1 MSVTVFRPDRM
12 AYLRAYATMAAIAM
26 AIGMGVLWAMGNP
39 YPWTGAVGGL
49 AAIALRGWYLSSEEL
64 AISWELSRDRLEGPG
79 WRKMAL
85 RDITTVRMLG
95 SSVQVITAQ
104 GDKHLIKYLAEAQT
118 AKVAIEEAAGR
129 AKARPP
135 AETAPKTE
143 PKPDGAAQ

>member
-1 MSVTVFRPDRM
+1 MTTTIRPDRM

-64 AISWELSRDRLEGPG
+64 AITWELGPERLEGPG

-85 RDITTVRMLG
+85 RDVTLVRRLG
-95 SSVQVITAQ
+95 SSVQVITTQ
-104 GDKHLIKYLAEAQT
+104 GDKHLIKYLADAETVKAD
-118 AKVAIEEAAGR
+118 IEQAAGAAR
-129 AKARPP
+129 ARP
-135 AETAPKTE
+135 APPE
-143 PKPDGAAQ
+143 PGDEAPQ

>member
-1 MSVTVFRPDRM
+1 MTVTTLRPDRM

-64 AISWELSRDRLEGPG
+64 AVTWELGPDRLEGPG

-85 RDITTVRMLG
+85 RDITTLRKLG

-104 GDKHLIKYLAEAQT
+104 GDKHLIKYLDDAEFART
-118 AKVAIEEAAGR
+118 TLEEAVGQ
-129 AKARPP
+129 AKARPSVDAG
-135 AETAPKTE
+135 AEQDEARP
-143 PKPDGAAQ
+143 

>member
-1 MSVTVFRPDRM
+1 MTTIRPDRM

-64 AISWELSRDRLEGPG
+64 AITWELGPERLEGPG

-85 RDITTVRMLG
+85 RDITLVRRLG

-104 GDKHLIKYLAEAQT
+104 GDKHLIKYLADAETVKADIEQ
-118 AKVAIEEAAGR
+118 VAGAAR
-129 AKARPP
+129 ARPTP
-135 AETAPKTE
+135 AEPGDEAP
-143 PKPDGAAQ
+143 Q